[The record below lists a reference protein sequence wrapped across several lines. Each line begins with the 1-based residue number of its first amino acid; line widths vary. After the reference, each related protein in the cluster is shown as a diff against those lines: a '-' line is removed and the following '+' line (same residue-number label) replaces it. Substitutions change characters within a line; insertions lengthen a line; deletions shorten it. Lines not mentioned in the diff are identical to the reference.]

1 MPDPQRSE
9 GWRDRPVCHITVRE
23 AGSLLLHWQC
33 FQDRWLIQCPFGKRE
48 QQCSWSSMPW
58 INFGTSCAVVVEIQI
73 LKQTWSFEQT
83 EITRCVVILHLSAA
97 GSDPVWL
104 QSRLSADLCCFVARV
119 EKTQRV
125 MNCCMHHSACCLW
138 DWAHVLYIKRFS
150 NFWKHPLLSS
160 NLNECFCSIF
170 RPRCTPLPGF
180 SFLLLWSYLG
190 SVLSRDYP
198 MVHLSVDP

>member
-1 MPDPQRSE
+1 MPDPERSE

-33 FQDRWLIQCPFGKRE
+33 
-48 QQCSWSSMPW
+48 STPW

-73 LKQTWSFEQT
+73 LKRTCSLEQT
-83 EITRCVVILHLSAA
+83 EITHCVVVLHLSAA
-97 GSDPVWL
+97 GSDPVWPQSNQP
-104 QSRLSADLCCFVARV
+104 QSRLSANLCCFVARV

-125 MNCCMHHSACCLW
+125 INCCTHHSACCLW

-150 NFWKHPLLSS
+150 KFWKHPWLSS

-170 RPRCTPLPGF
+170 RPRCTPSPV
-180 SFLLLWSYLG
+180 S
-190 SVLSRDYP
+190 LSCC
-198 MVHLSVDP
+198 SGAI